1 MSNSPPISIGTSF
14 KIGSGS
20 YKTVYACDIT
30 DADNE
35 IFVLPENANVDKLCI
50 AVVDIFKLVGKKFG
64 KYEKLFFDYV
74 KQSTQMKRGNK
85 YKDAFEPQIKS
96 QTDKIIDEI
105 NLQEEFFKIRLAP
118 QIYEYKIDEGKMY
131 ILQEKCGISLN
142 TYIDLYSEQLQGV
155 SENDNGTYN
164 YNGIIL
170 NNLPYIDENVF
181 EKIVNLTVKLAE
193 NGFMNTDIKSANT
206 CTKIAPNGLLIDI
219 IALDFDPRFF
229 IKIDLSNKEL
239 VDNAQIF
246 MLTLFLA
253 QLSKWRDI
261 KFLQDIVEK
270 YVNYEKIHNMVTFFA
285 NNRIICDK
293 DKHPFFMLYHYIIGF
308 GDVIETSCANNQTEE
323 KINKITDKLCKCI
336 FFEVK
341 SGDAKGHRKT
351 KRVKRT
357 KRDKRSKRDKRTKR
371 YRK

>member
-50 AVVDIFKLVGKKFG
+50 AVVNIFKLVGDKFG
-64 KYEKLFFDYV
+64 KHKESFFNYV
-74 KQSTQMKRGNK
+74 NQSTQMKRGNK
-85 YKDAFEPQIKS
+85 YRDAFEPEIKYE
-96 QTDKIIDEI
+96 TDKFIDEI
-105 NLQEEFFKIRLAP
+105 NFQKEFFKNRLAP

-181 EKIVNLTVKLAE
+181 EKIVNLTVRIAE
-193 NGFMNTDIKSANT
+193 NGYINTDMKSANT

-219 IALDFDPRFF
+219 IALDFDPSFF

-253 QLSKWRDI
+253 HLSKWRDI
-261 KFLQDIVEK
+261 KFVQSIVEK
-270 YVNYEKIHNMVTFFA
+270 HLNYEKIQKMVTFFA
-285 NNRIICDK
+285 NNSTICDK
-293 DKHPFFMLYHYIIGF
+293 AIHPFYMIYHYIIGF
-308 GDVIETSCANNQTEE
+308 GDVIETSCANNRTEE
-323 KINKITDKLCKCI
+323 KIKKITDKLCKCI

-341 SGDAKGHRKT
+341 SGDAKGNRKT

-357 KRDKRSKRDKRTKR
+357 KRYKRSKKS
-371 YRK
+371 RK